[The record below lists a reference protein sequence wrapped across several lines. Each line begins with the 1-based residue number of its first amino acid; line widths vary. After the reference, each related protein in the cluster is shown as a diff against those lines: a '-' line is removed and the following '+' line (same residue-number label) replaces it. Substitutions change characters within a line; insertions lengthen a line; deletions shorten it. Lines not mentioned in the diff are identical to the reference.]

1 MKGSDT
7 LYNIEDNSNNTN
19 SRY

>member
-7 LYNIEDNSNNTN
+7 LYNVEDNSNNTN